1 MVVYICKHKPKK
13 MNAQYK
19 TFEEAE
25 KALSNNK
32 HLKNNEIIETET
44 NTTYVVSSMVI
55 FPSTMFDG
63 RSEAKVGYDVAVFFK
78 NEMSFILLHEIGERF
93 FVMTSKAT
101 LSLA

>member
-1 MVVYICKHKPKK
+1 

-44 NTTYVVSSMVI
+44 NYGANVKAI
-55 FPSTMFDG
+55 
-63 RSEAKVGYDVAVFFK
+63 KLKFK
-78 NEMSFILLHEIGERF
+78 
-93 FVMTSKAT
+93 K
-101 LSLA
+101 